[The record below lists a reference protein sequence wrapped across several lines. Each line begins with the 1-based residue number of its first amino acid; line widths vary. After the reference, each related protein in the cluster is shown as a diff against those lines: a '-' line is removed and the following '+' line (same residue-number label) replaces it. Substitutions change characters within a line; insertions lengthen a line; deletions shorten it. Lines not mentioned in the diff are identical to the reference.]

1 MIDFDYFFDKS
12 SSGHGKSFHEL
23 KQEWKKIG
31 VSWQT
36 GIDAWNKNSI
46 SYLRLGSILQLKE
59 YLDYQDLNLLDLG
72 CDNGLYSYIIG
83 DKFKKVLG
91 IDGDELSIKRASITK
106 NFFEK
111 DGYNLNNIEFNT
123 TTFEQYCINPKY
135 QVDESTFKDTIWN
148 SEKHDLIINSNL
160 ENDNI
165 NAILACE
172 ILSLFDDNLM
182 NIFNKVLENIEL
194 IMIQSNNTKVE
205 KWSSCGISL
214 QDEIIEYLKQQGF
227 SKIEIVSP
235 GLNHNYVPVSIR
247 EKFDV
252 GLYNSGIIIG
262 KK

>member
-1 MIDFDYFFDKS
+1 MRS
-12 SSGHGKSFHEL
+12 ESFQEL
-23 KQEWKKIG
+23 KQEWDRIG
-31 VSWQT
+31 GSWQSD
-36 GIDAWNKNSI
+36 IDVSNKKDV
-46 SYLRLGSILQLKE
+46 SYLRLKSILQLKE
-59 YLDYQDLNLLDLG
+59 YLDYQDLNVLDLG
-72 CDNGLYSYIIG
+72 CNNGLYSYIIG

-91 IDGDELSIKRASITK
+91 IDSDELSIKRALITK
-106 NFFEK
+106 KFFEK

-123 TTFEQYCINPKY
+123 TTFEEYCINRKY
-135 QVDESTFKDTIWN
+135 QVDELTLKGALWN
-148 SEKHDLIINSNL
+148 GERHDLIINSDF

-182 NIFNKVLENIEL
+182 NIFNKVLENVKL
-194 IMIQSNNTKVE
+194 IMIQSNNTKVD
-205 KWSSCGISL
+205 KWNSYKISL

-235 GLNHNYVPVSIR
+235 GLNHNYVSVPIR

-252 GLYNSGIIIG
+252 RLYNCGIIIG

>member
-1 MIDFDYFFDKS
+1 MRS
-12 SSGHGKSFHEL
+12 ESFQEL
-23 KQEWKKIG
+23 KQEWNRIG
-31 VSWQT
+31 GSWQSDT
-36 GIDAWNKNSI
+36 LDFSNKKDVP
-46 SYLRLGSILQLKE
+46 YLRLKSILQLKE
-59 YLDYQDLNLLDLG
+59 YLGYQDLNLLDLG

-91 IDGDELSIKRASITK
+91 IDSDELSIKRALITK
-106 NFFEK
+106 KFFEK

-123 TTFEQYCINPKY
+123 TTFEEYCINPKY
-135 QVDESTFKDTIWN
+135 QVDEPTFTDTIWN
-148 SEKHDLIINSNL
+148 SEKHDLIINSDF
-160 ENDNI
+160 ENDKI

-182 NIFNKVLENIEL
+182 NIFNKVLENVKL
-194 IMIQSNNTKVE
+194 IMIQSNNTKVD
-205 KWSSCGISL
+205 KWNSYKISL

-235 GLNHNYVPVSIR
+235 GLNHNYVSVSIR

-252 GLYNSGIIIG
+252 RLFNCGIIIG

>member
-1 MIDFDYFFDKS
+1 MIDFFD
-12 SSGHGKSFHEL
+12 EL
-23 KQEWKKIG
+23 KQEWNRIG
-31 VSWQT
+31 GSWQAS
-36 GIDAWNKNSI
+36 IDACNKNSI

-91 IDGDELSIKRASITK
+91 IDSDELSIKRALITK
-106 NFFEK
+106 KFFEK
-111 DGYNLNNIEFNT
+111 EGYNLNNIEFNT
-123 TTFEQYCINPKY
+123 TTFEEYCINPKY
-135 QVDESTFKDTIWN
+135 QVDESSFKDAIWN
-148 SEKHDLIINSNL
+148 SEKHDLIINSDF

-182 NIFNKVLENIEL
+182 NIFNKVLENVKL
-194 IMIQSNNTKVE
+194 IMIQSNNTKVD
-205 KWSSCGISL
+205 KWNSYKISL

-235 GLNHNYVPVSIR
+235 GLNHNYVSVSIR

-252 GLYNSGIIIG
+252 RLYNCGIIIG

>member
-12 SSGHGKSFHEL
+12 SCGHGKSFHEL
-23 KQEWKKIG
+23 KQEWNKIG
-31 VSWQT
+31 ASWQT
-36 GIDAWNKNSI
+36 GIDVYNEKST
-46 SYLRLGSILQLKE
+46 SYLRLKSILQLNE
-59 YLDYQDLNLLDLG
+59 YLDYQDLNVLDLG

-91 IDGDELSIKRASITK
+91 IDNDESSIKRALITK

-111 DGYNLNNIEFNT
+111 DDYNLNNIEFNT
-123 TTFEQYCINPKY
+123 TSFEKYCINPKY
-135 QVDESTFKDTIWN
+135 QVDETSFEDTIWN
-148 SEKHDLIINSNL
+148 SEKHDLIINSDF

-182 NIFNKVLENIEL
+182 NIFNKVLENVKL
-194 IMIQSNNTKVE
+194 IMIQSNNTKVD
-205 KWSSCGISL
+205 KWNSYGISL
-214 QDEIIEYLKQQGF
+214 PDEIIEYLKQQGF

-235 GLNHNYVPVSIR
+235 GLNHNYVPVSIK
-247 EKFDV
+247 EKFDIR
-252 GLYNSGIIIG
+252 LYNCGIIIG